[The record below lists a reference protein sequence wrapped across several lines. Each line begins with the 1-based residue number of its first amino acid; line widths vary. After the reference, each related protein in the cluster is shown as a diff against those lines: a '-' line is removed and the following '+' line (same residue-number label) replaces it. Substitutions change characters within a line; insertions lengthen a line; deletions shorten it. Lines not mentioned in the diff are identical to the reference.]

1 MKQTFNE
8 LVRYVTI
15 QGGVLTAEDRLD
27 TLLNSLPKK
36 YDLLLE
42 SYHSAKPAPD
52 IDCIWDR
59 LLDIELTTKR
69 REKQSGGS
77 VHLGEVEVEG

>member
-1 MKQTFNE
+1 MKQNINE
-8 LVRYVTI
+8 LVRHVTV
-15 QGGVLTAEDRLD
+15 QGGVLIAEDRLD

-42 SYHSAKPAPD
+42 SYHFAKPAPD

-69 REKQSGGS
+69 REK
-77 VHLGEVEVEG
+77 